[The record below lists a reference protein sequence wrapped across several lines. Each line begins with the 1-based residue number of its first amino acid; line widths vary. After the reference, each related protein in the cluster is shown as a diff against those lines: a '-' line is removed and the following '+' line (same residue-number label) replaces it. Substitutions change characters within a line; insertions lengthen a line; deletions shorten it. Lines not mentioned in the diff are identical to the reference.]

1 MSDIDARLAIFAR
14 IVLAEFAET
23 PEWDADTLDAIA
35 WHASVLKL
43 ATTNDAGTFKLDDA
57 VTA

>member
-1 MSDIDARLAIFAR
+1 MSNIDARLALFAR
-14 IVLAEFAET
+14 IVLAELAET

-43 ATTNDAGTFKLDDA
+43 AKMSDAGAFKLDDA